1 MPESVST
8 LPGPKPL
15 PFVGNVPELS
25 RGQKQHRVLER
36 WTDEFGLTFRVRL
49 GGNTVIVT
57 ADPAHADVI
66 LRRRPDAFQRNRRNS
81 EIIDE
86 IILPGV
92 FTAEGDRWRRLRKVA
107 TQSLNVAYLRQYF
120 ATITMVT
127 ERLLRQWGNMA
138 ASGERID
145 VLDRMMRYT
154 LDVTSGLAMGYD
166 LNSLEATGEG
176 LHSRI
181 PMIFPA
187 FTRRINSPVPYWRRS
202 HDRGGHGDVGA
213 GPRVRPGARPLGPAG
228 DRARGLR
235 HLPGQ
240 PLPARP
246 PAGLTRHLPFS
257 APQPWWRS
265 TIRWVLTR
273 GLVRFG

>member
-1 MPESVST
+1 M
-8 LPGPKPL
+8 
-15 PFVGNVPELS
+15 
-25 RGQKQHRVLER
+25 
-36 WTDEFGLTFRVRL
+36 TFRVRL

-81 EIIDE
+81 E

-127 ERLLRQWGNMA
+127 ERLLRQWGSMA

-166 LNSLEATGEG
+166 LNSLEATGDG
-176 LHSRI
+176 LHRRI

-187 FTRRINSPVPYWRRS
+187 FTRRINSPVPYWRRIRLPQDRRLDATVREMEARADRRRPA
-202 HDRGGHGDVGA
+202 DRGHHPDRPRRHRAVSGQGSADHRA
-213 GPRVRPGARPLGPAG
+213 GVVRR
-228 DRARGLR
+228 
-235 HLPGQ
+235 
-240 PLPARP
+240 
-246 PAGLTRHLPFS
+246 S
-257 APQPWWRS
+257 A
-265 TIRWVLTR
+265 
-273 GLVRFG
+273 